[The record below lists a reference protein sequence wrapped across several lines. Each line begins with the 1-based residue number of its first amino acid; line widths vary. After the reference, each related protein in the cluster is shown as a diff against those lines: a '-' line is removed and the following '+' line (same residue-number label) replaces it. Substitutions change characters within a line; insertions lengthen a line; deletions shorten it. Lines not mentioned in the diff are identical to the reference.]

1 MANPFANIQSS
12 TGGADRSFSWYQT
25 AVRKVAGNIRS
36 FGDASRSDIGE
47 FTTSLEPGNMYMYMY
62 DPKYKNTLPYWDQF
76 PLCLPFEDTTGGFVG
91 LNLHYLPPMLRAKLL
106 GELLNYTDKDIT
118 ETSKIE
124 VKWSILKSFS
134 QFPGIQP
141 TIKKYLYS
149 QVNSRFLK
157 IDPEHWKASIFLP
170 TQNFQGASV
179 QKVYRDSRDKING

>member
-47 FTTSLEPGNMYMYMY
+47 FTTRLEPGNMYMYMY